1 METLPYDPNWVID
14 ALANGLVVLDSK
26 QVVVTWNRWM
36 AQRSGISREQAAG
49 KTLAEICP
57 DIQGSRLHQAI
68 LVATQHRM
76 SALISPALHQPTLKL
91 YQAEKDR
98 AHDRRMQQLI
108 HVVPMP
114 VNNEAGCL
122 LQIHDM
128 TATVKRERRLRLHA
142 EQLKASSFLDPLTGI
157 YNRKKFDESINAE
170 FLKAQENHTP
180 LSLIMVNID
189 HLKPYKEHYGE
200 PETDRCLTKI
210 AQTLRDTLR
219 NPGDAAFRFGPDEFA
234 ILLPGTG
241 EKSAGMLAER
251 LRLLAESLKI
261 PHAFSKAG
269 HYLTISLGVSATED
283 PKDVDAE
290 TLIHAADVALYEA
303 KSDGGN
309 SAMCFSV
316 DTGNLHACY

>member
-1 METLPYDPNWVID
+1 MDTLSYDPNWVID

-26 QVVVTWNRWM
+26 QLVVTWNRWM
-36 AQRSGISREQAAG
+36 VQHSGISKDQAMG
-49 KTLAEICP
+49 KTLDDICP
-57 DIQGSRLHQAI
+57 SVQNSRLYQAI
-68 LVATQHRM
+68 LEATQHRM

-98 AHDRRMQQLI
+98 PHDRRMQQLI

-114 VNNEAGCL
+114 VKDQPGCL

-142 EQLKASSFLDPLTGI
+142 EQLKASSFLDPLTGV
-157 YNRKKFDESINAE
+157 YNRKKFDENIKIE
-170 FLKAQENHTP
+170 FQKAQENHTP

-189 HLKPYKEHYGE
+189 HIKSYKEHYGE
-200 PETDRCLTKI
+200 VESDRCLAKI

-219 NPGDAAFRFGPDEFA
+219 NPSDATFRFGPDEFVM
-234 ILLPGTG
+234 LLPGTG

-251 LRLLAESLKI
+251 LRLQVESLMI
-261 PHAFSKAG
+261 PHAFSKTG
-269 HYLTISLGVSATED
+269 HYLTISLGVSTTED
-283 PKDVDAE
+283 PQDVDSE

-303 KSDGGN
+303 KSDGYN